1 MSEVNSETK
10 LKITY
15 SGGLLIKLH
24 LSIKVLT
31 CLLVDSS
38 LVIFI
43 AKQDFK
49 RQTLS
54 FFGIWQIILVKL
66 LQYSIFATTIIQ
78 DLPKDRNVNISTSN
92 VDIFWHWSILPLTAT
107 A

>member
-31 CLLVDSS
+31 CQLDDSS

-43 AKQDFK
+43 AKQDF
-49 RQTLS
+49 
-54 FFGIWQIILVKL
+54 
-66 LQYSIFATTIIQ
+66 
-78 DLPKDRNVNISTSN
+78 
-92 VDIFWHWSILPLTAT
+92 
-107 A
+107 